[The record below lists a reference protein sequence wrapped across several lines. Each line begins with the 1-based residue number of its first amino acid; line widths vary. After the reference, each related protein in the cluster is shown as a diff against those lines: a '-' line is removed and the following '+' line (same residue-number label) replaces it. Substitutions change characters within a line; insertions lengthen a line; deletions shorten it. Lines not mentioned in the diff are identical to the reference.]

1 MSGIGREGGER
12 RNRPPPLFGYLIFR
26 SSCHPFFIKKVE
38 GWFDVLCR
46 DRLGTNVEKES
57 SNWEAFDC
65 WFCQRTC
72 IGMEGLMEYVQS
84 KSVSV
89 NTGLNRP
96 AGYARDTAAVEATVT
111 AAAARL

>member
-1 MSGIGREGGER
+1 
-12 RNRPPPLFGYLIFR
+12 
-26 SSCHPFFIKKVE
+26 
-38 GWFDVLCR
+38 
-46 DRLGTNVEKES
+46 
-57 SNWEAFDC
+57 
-65 WFCQRTC
+65 
-72 IGMEGLMEYVQS
+72 MEGLMEYVQS